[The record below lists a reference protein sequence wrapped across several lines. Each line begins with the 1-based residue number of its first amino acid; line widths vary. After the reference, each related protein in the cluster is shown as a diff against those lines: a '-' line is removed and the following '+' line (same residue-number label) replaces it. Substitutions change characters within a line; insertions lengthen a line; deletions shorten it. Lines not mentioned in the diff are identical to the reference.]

1 MPQTREEIQEERRR
15 LRAQYHHLFDDVQ
28 ALLFRHDPVGI
39 NFETNTDEYDPE
51 VGTILPRLRSCTC
64 AADVGSVVHEEFTR
78 WFDADI
84 AGPRERYSAI
94 ASEIWA
100 LWQQFRNAEPDAAP
114 NSRPP
119 QQLPASPEVPSSD
132 SQRTSSSGGSP

>member
-15 LRAQYHHLFDDVQ
+15 LRAEYGHLFDDVQ

-39 NFETNTDEYDPE
+39 NFETNMDEYDPE
-51 VGTILPRLRSCTC
+51 VGTILPRLRGCTC
-64 AADVGSVVHEEFTR
+64 GADVCRVVHEEFLR

-84 AGPRERYSAI
+84 AGTREHYKAI
-94 ASEIWA
+94 ASEIWG
-100 LWQQFRNAEPDAAP
+100 LWQQFRNAEQDAAP

-119 QQLPASPEVPSSD
+119 SQLPPSPEIQSSD
-132 SQRTSSSGGSP
+132 PQRTSSSGGCG